1 MLHRRT
7 NLDVRNPVVIFAV
20 ALFALIVSLLLGA
33 GEHSMLLPALGITGT
48 LVTGQRATNTIEPE
62 QRSVD
67 MAQKILL
74 LEPDSAP
81 LTVITKNI
89 TKKKTGNAK
98 FKWMED
104 ELEPR
109 FDMVNNVAGYVAG
122 ATSIVVD
129 NGAYFQVANTVYV
142 PRTGELM
149 RVTAVAVNTL
159 TVVRGVGSTAAA
171 LVDNDELLIAN
182 TAQPEGDASLPARS
196 RNPVPVFNY
205 TQIFRTTW
213 DATGTALHSENEAD
227 DDWDHQ
233 ALKHGIEHK
242 KDIEYA
248 LMIGRPSED
257 VTANARRTTGGFNHF
272 VTSNVFDAGGAFTE
286 TELFT
291 ALRPNFRYGAKEKW
305 GLASALAVDVMNGFP
320 RGKLETRSGEKTFG
334 LRVMQYVSPH
344 GTLNLVTHWLL
355 EGTTL
360 GGQIWILDTDV
371 VKYRYLQ
378 NKRGS
383 RDTQIRK
390 EIQNNDVDG
399 RKDEYLTEA
408 GLEFGLE
415 KRHGK
420 IIGIT
425 S

>member
-1 MLHRRT
+1 MRKTIYIGPGVAVSPIALAA
-7 NLDVRNPVVIFAV
+7 VAV
-20 ALFALIVSLLLGA
+20 ALVAAFILTGPSGLF
-33 GEHSMLLPALGITGT
+33 LLPAVGVVGT
-48 LVTGQRATNTIEPE
+48 LVTGQRATNTIDQD
-62 QRSVD
+62 QRKID
-67 MAQKILL
+67 MADKILL

-89 TKKKTGNAK
+89 GKKSTGDPK
-98 FKWMED
+98 FKWQED

-109 FDMVNNVAGYVAG
+109 WDLTNGSVLVGG
-122 ATSIVVD
+122 TSVTVD
-129 NGAYFQVANTVYV
+129 NGGYFQVANIVYV
-142 PRTGELM
+142 PRTGESM
-149 RVTAVAVNTL
+149 RVTAVAGNVL

-171 LVDNDELLIAN
+171 LNDNEELLITN
-182 TAQPEGDASLPARS
+182 TAQPEGDASLPART
-196 RNPVPVFNY
+196 RNPVNVFNY

-213 DATGTALHSENEAD
+213 DATGTALHSENQGG

-233 ALKHGIEHK
+233 ALKKGIEHK

-248 LMIGRPSED
+248 LMVGSPSED
-257 VTANARRTTGGFNHF
+257 VTGNARRTTGGFKHF
-272 VTSNVFDAGGAFTE
+272 VTSNVFDAGGALTE

-291 ALRPNFRYGAKEKW
+291 AMRPNFRYGAKEKW
-305 GLASALAVDVMNGFP
+305 GLASALAVDVLNSFP
-320 RGKLETRSGEKTFG
+320 RGKLEVQQSERTFG
-334 LRVMQYVSPH
+334 VRVMQYVSPH
-344 GTLNLVTHWLL
+344 GAINLVTHWLL
-355 EGTTL
+355 EGETL

-371 VKYRYLQ
+371 TKYRFLK

-383 RDTQIRK
+383 RDSHIRK

-399 RKDEYLTEA
+399 RKDEWLTEG